1 MKRLITLSTLTVL
14 LASLLLSGCIQDKCK
29 QDITYFA
36 YIPQYVSYEDLRAS
50 VASEAPHDLKT
61 PGKMY
66 FKDGFI
72 FISEINRGIHV
83 INNTDP
89 NNPENVAFINIP
101 GNHDLAIKGNVLY
114 ADSYIDLVTI
124 DISDPTNATEMSRD
138 LDVFPYG
145 WNHEGL
151 WADPDSGIAI
161 DWLEKEITEEIECQN
176 SGWNIMPLNT
186 FTRQE
191 AILFADLSSNS
202 TLAPTAAGTGSG
214 SEISVGVGGSLARFT
229 IVNDYL
235 YAVTWTDLKVFQI
248 TDLTDPQDIRDI
260 SVGWDIETIFP
271 HNNRLFL
278 GAQSGM
284 HVYSL
289 EDPSSPSKLSDFQ
302 HVRSCDPVVVEGDYA
317 YVTLR
322 SGTECQ
328 GFTDQ
333 LEVINISNIFNPVLE
348 HTYPMFNPHGLGIRN
363 NTLFICDG
371 DEGLKVYDASDVS
384 KIADNQLAHFE
395 NIKALDVIPLH
406 SILLMI
412 SEDGLY
418 QYDYSNL
425 QDIRQISV
433 IPVVTE

>member
-1 MKRLITLSTLTVL
+1 
-14 LASLLLSGCIQDKCK
+14 
-29 QDITYFA
+29 
-36 YIPQYVSYEDLRAS
+36 
-50 VASEAPHDLKT
+50 
-61 PGKMY
+61 
-66 FKDGFI
+66 
-72 FISEINRGIHV
+72 
-83 INNTDP
+83 
-89 NNPENVAFINIP
+89 
-101 GNHDLAIKGNVLY
+101 
-114 ADSYIDLVTI
+114 
-124 DISDPTNATEMSRD
+124 
-138 LDVFPYG
+138 
-145 WNHEGL
+145 
-151 WADPDSGIAI
+151 
-161 DWLEKEITEEIECQN
+161 WLEKEITEEIECQN

-289 EDPSSPSKLSDFQ
+289 EDPSTPSKLSDFQ

>member
-289 EDPSSPSKLSDFQ
+289 EDPSTPSKLSDFQ